1 MEFVFR
7 RKPARNRLAVFPGA
21 FNPPT
26 RAHEAMALAALA
38 HAEEV
43 VLTLSARMPH
53 KPLDPSEV
61 EQRLGWMRLLAE
73 DDPRISVALCDT
85 GLFVDMAREARST
98 TGVEQVSIVCGR
110 DAAQNVRWFGTTAT
124 RRDST
129 AIERVHAAGR
139 AAAGQDRSPSNTGR
153 TDRAPRSGRPVPST
167 LIDRGETAHRSR
179 RALGG
184 SGPCSNRRQVD
195 STLKC
200 ESNRAPTRSG
210 RRVR

>member
-1 MEFVFR
+1 MEFVLR

-110 DAAQNVRWFGTTAT
+110 DAAERAMGWNYG
-124 RRDST
+124 DSPGFDEQLSEFT
-129 AIERVHAAGR
+129 LLVAPRLGKIEVHPTLAGR
-139 AAAGQDRSPSNTGR
+139 IEHLDLEDQFQALSSTEARQRIEAGELWEDL
-153 TDRAPRSGRPVPST
+153 VPARIAVK
-167 LIDRGETAHRSR
+167 LIR
-179 RALGG
+179 R
-184 SGPCSNRRQVD
+184 
-195 STLKC
+195 
-200 ESNRAPTRSG
+200 
-210 RRVR
+210 

>member
-61 EQRLGWMRLLAE
+61 EQRLGWMRLRLKMIRASRSHSATPGCLSTWRAKLA
-73 DDPRISVALCDT
+73 V
-85 GLFVDMAREARST
+85 
-98 TGVEQVSIVCGR
+98 
-110 DAAQNVRWFGTTAT
+110 
-124 RRDST
+124 
-129 AIERVHAAGR
+129 
-139 AAAGQDRSPSNTGR
+139 
-153 TDRAPRSGRPVPST
+153 
-167 LIDRGETAHRSR
+167 R
-179 RALGG
+179 RALSKSALSADEMPPRTCDGLG
-184 SGPCSNRRQVD
+184 LRRLAGIRQQLSEFTLLVAPRLGKIEVHPTLAGRIEHLD
-195 STLKC
+195 LEDQFQALSSTEARQRIEAGERWEDLVPARIAVKLI
-200 ESNRAPTRSG
+200 
-210 RRVR
+210 RR